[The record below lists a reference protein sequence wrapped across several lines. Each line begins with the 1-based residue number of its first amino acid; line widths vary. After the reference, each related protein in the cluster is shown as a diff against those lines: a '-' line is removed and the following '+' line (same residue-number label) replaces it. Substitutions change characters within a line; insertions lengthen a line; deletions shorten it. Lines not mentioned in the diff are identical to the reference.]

1 MTAAPSNSSLP
12 QPLPGRLAEL
22 TLFVITTAILLTAP
36 MPMGAGSS
44 LLPIAAAWIF
54 CLAGYLFIFQL
65 ANSSTPELHVIFT
78 RYLMIVT
85 MTVFAVVRINRS
97 ILFGAAYSRVTWPSA
112 LCTIGI
118 VLVAAIA
125 LPRLRSFRESAALAR
140 LEHHRFLAAAET
152 TLDDFYIFDGVYD
165 SGGNIQDFRFA
176 YINPNAERRLQVRRE
191 ELVGKILT
199 EFRPFMIT
207 SGLIHKYREVVR
219 TGVPF
224 ITEVYIDDD
233 RIKSTWLNVQVVKL
247 GDGIA
252 ITSRDVTESRNSTER
267 IQYLA
272 HYDPLTGLANRTLLY
287 DRLRQA
293 ILLGQRHRSKVA
305 VLMID
310 IDFFKRFND
319 TLGHDRGDQI
329 LATVGQR
336 LLASV
341 RESDTVAR
349 LGGDE
354 FVVVMPEF
362 HSIDDVRRCAE
373 NILNNASRPVDI
385 AAQSLHITLSIG
397 VSIYPDHGQ
406 DIPDLLRRADRAMYA
421 IKESGRN
428 GIRIAPDPTAQQM
441 LGLKTDPIPHKSAQ
455 PRHDA

>member
-1 MTAAPSNSSLP
+1 MTALSNPSLP
-12 QPLPGRLAEL
+12 QRLPGRFAEL
-22 TLFVITTAILLTAP
+22 TLFVVTTAILLTAP
-36 MPMGAGSS
+36 MPMGPAGS
-44 LLPIAAAWIF
+44 LLAIASAWLF
-54 CLAGYLFIFQL
+54 CLGGYLYIFRL

-78 RYLMIVT
+78 RYLMVVT
-85 MTVFAVVRINRS
+85 MTVFAVVRINRA
-97 ILFGAAYSRVTWPSA
+97 ILFGAARSRVTWPSA
-112 LCTIGI
+112 LCTIAI
-118 VLVAAIA
+118 VLLAAIA

-165 SGGNIQDFRFA
+165 GDGNIQDFRFA
-176 YINPNAERRLQVRRE
+176 YINPNAERRLQVPRE
-191 ELVGKILT
+191 ELVGRILT

-219 TGVPF
+219 TGAPF
-224 ITEVYIDDD
+224 ITEVYIDDE

-252 ITSRDVTESRNSTER
+252 ITSRDVTESRNSTDR

-293 ILLGQRHRSKVA
+293 ILLGQRHHNKVA
-305 VLMID
+305 VLMLD
-310 IDFFKRFND
+310 IDYFKRFND

-354 FVVVMPEF
+354 FIVVMPEF
-362 HSIDDVRRCAE
+362 QSIDDVRRCAE
-373 NILNNASRPVDI
+373 NILNNASRPIDL
-385 AAQSLHITLSIG
+385 AAQSLHLTLSIG
-397 VSIYPDHGQ
+397 ISLYPDHGQ

-428 GIRIAPDPTAQQM
+428 GIRIAPDPAAQQT
-441 LGLKTDPIPHKSAQ
+441 LGLKADPVPQKPAQ
-455 PRHDA
+455 SRLDA